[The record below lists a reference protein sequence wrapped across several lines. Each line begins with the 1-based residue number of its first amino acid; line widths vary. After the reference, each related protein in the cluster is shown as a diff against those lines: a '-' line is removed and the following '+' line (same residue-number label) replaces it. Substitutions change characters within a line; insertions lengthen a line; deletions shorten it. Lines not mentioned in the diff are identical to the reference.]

1 MKTIKKNT
9 QKSAAIATK
18 KAGVK
23 KTIESK
29 IISQPTQSEAVKA
42 QNKVTK
48 SDRVFTY
55 VTTFP
60 RLTLNENKEIAKLLK
75 SESKELKDRFEER
88 KIKISDIVKLSKYGH
103 KQLLNGK
110 LKSNSMKYFITLKG
124 DKKLCLNFG
133 NTESKK
139 K

>member
-1 MKTIKKNT
+1 MKTTKKT
-9 QKSAAIATK
+9 TSKSAAK
-18 KAGVK
+18 KADVK
-23 KTIESK
+23 KNIESK
-29 IISQPTQSEAVKA
+29 IISQPSQPEVVKT
-42 QNKVTK
+42 QNKETK

-60 RLTLNENKEIAKLLK
+60 RVTLTENKEIAKLLK
-75 SESKELKDRFEER
+75 SETKEVRERIEER
-88 KIKISDIVKLSKYGH
+88 KIKISEIVKLSKYGH

-110 LKSNSMKYFITLKG
+110 LKSSSMKYFITLKG

-133 NTESKK
+133 NYESKK